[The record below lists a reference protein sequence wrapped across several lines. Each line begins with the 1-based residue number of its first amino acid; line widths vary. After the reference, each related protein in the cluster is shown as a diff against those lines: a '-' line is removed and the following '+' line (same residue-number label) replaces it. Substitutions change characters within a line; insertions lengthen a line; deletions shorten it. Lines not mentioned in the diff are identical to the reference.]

1 MVMIEKYFTEC
12 NNIQLQMHIIA
23 IYSPQQFCHVRNH
36 GLVEAEGR
44 LDPCEFPLVL
54 IMSS

>member
-12 NNIQLQMHIIA
+12 NNIQLQMHIIT

-44 LDPCEFPLVL
+44 LDPCEFSLVL